1 MLSLSSFSQADT
13 TKVLLPTKIARQVAQ
28 DLIRYDGCKLELKLT
43 QEKIIKLQERE
54 VQKDTIIKLL
64 NDKDENNKYI
74 IHQQELQIGQYE
86 HLTDDLQK
94 ELKGQ
99 RNKTFLYKKYFLLNE
114 EKWISDCDF
123 SYEDMAAEAL
133 SSNPID

>member
-1 MLSLSSFSQADT
+1 MLVSFLMLSLSSFSQADT

-74 IHQQELQIGQYE
+74 IHQNELQIVQYE
-86 HLTDDLQK
+86 HMTDDLQK
-94 ELKGQ
+94 ELKVS
-99 RNKTFLYKKYFLLNE
+99 RTKTFLYKVGTFLGL
-114 EKWISDCDF
+114 
-123 SYEDMAAEAL
+123 AA
-133 SSNPID
+133 

>member
-28 DLIRYDGCKLELKLT
+28 DLIRYDGCKQELKLT

-74 IHQQELQIGQYE
+74 IHQNELQIGQYE
-86 HLTDDLQK
+86 HMTDDLQK
-94 ELKGQ
+94 ELKAS
-99 RNKTFLYKKYFLLNE
+99 RTKTFLYKVGTFLGLASTLYFI
-114 EKWISDCDF
+114 K
-123 SYEDMAAEAL
+123 
-133 SSNPID
+133 

>member
-13 TKVLLPTKIARQVAQ
+13 TKVLLPTKIARQVAK
-28 DLIRYDGCKLELKLT
+28 DLIRYDGCKQELKFT
-43 QEKIIKLQERE
+43 QEKVIKLEERE

-86 HLTDDLQK
+86 HMTDDLQK
-94 ELKGQ
+94 ELRKS
-99 RNKTFLYKKYFLLNE
+99 RTKTFLYKVGTFLG
-114 EKWISDCDF
+114 
-123 SYEDMAAEAL
+123 MATSL
-133 SSNPID
+133 FLFVK

>member
-13 TKVLLPTKIARQVAQ
+13 TKVCIPTKIARQVAQ

-43 QEKIIKLQERE
+43 QEKVTKLEERE

-74 IHQQELQIGQYE
+74 IHQNELQIGQYE
-86 HLTDDLQK
+86 HMTDDLQT
-94 ELKGQ
+94 ELKKS
-99 RNKTFLYKKYFLLNE
+99 RTKTFLYKVGTFIGIATSLFLFV
-114 EKWISDCDF
+114 K
-123 SYEDMAAEAL
+123 
-133 SSNPID
+133 